1 MIKLRITTAGGTKIE
16 LDIPIDDSKPAS
28 IESAV
33 PYQPEPVTP
42 VETATE
48 TQDEVVRLFD
58 EPTPV
63 QPATDLEDAMWKYKT
78 SPTFPSNQDLEP
90 IENERRDGEKGEDGR
105 IGGVGERKE
114 DGEKGKPERLDT
126 QNIFT
131 ITFDCKNGCYCPP
144 TKLTKIYIEQ
154 YGEQTVL
161 QEYLQAQAW
170 LLANPTRMKTIKGTG
185 RFLNSWLRR
194 ARKFAMQNVPAR
206 VHQKADNLLSNANTQ
221 TEGW

>member
-1 MIKLRITTAGGTKIE
+1 
-16 LDIPIDDSKPAS
+16 
-28 IESAV
+28 
-33 PYQPEPVTP
+33 
-42 VETATE
+42 
-48 TQDEVVRLFD
+48 
-58 EPTPV
+58 
-63 QPATDLEDAMWKYKT
+63 
-78 SPTFPSNQDLEP
+78 
-90 IENERRDGEKGEDGR
+90 
-105 IGGVGERKE
+105 
-114 DGEKGKPERLDT
+114 LDT

-144 TKLTKIYIEQ
+144 TKLTKSYIEQ

-161 QEYLQAQAW
+161 QEYFQAQAW